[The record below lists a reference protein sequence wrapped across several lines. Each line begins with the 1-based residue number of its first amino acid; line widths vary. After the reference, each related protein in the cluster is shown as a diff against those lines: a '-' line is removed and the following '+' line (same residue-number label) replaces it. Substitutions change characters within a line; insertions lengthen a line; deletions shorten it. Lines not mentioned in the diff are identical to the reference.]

1 MKGPAEKTGEL
12 LLDGRNKG
20 VSVDGVEGVLEVE
33 RDTRTLLWS
42 MSKVFWTLCTTFSA
56 LSRMPILNW
65 AGAKDSRGSS
75 PFDVGHDGGAHYLMK
90 KIVPIE
96 MGDGW
101 VPLSFFLI
109 GVSLPPKKKK
119 RA

>member
-1 MKGPAEKTGEL
+1 MGSPCLTPTAELMGLHPLIVSLDGLSYACNVQQRRLGEL
-12 LLDGRNKG
+12 LLDGRDKV

-65 AGAKDSRGSS
+65 AGAKRLQGSS
-75 PFDVGHDGGAHYLMK
+75 PFDVG
-90 KIVPIE
+90 
-96 MGDGW
+96 
-101 VPLSFFLI
+101 S
-109 GVSLPPKKKK
+109 
-119 RA
+119 